1 MLFQT
6 CKTFVYPRNTNEDEI
21 RELSDSID
29 SNTTDTLKAQ
39 KGSKDIVKTVDI
51 SGSTV
56 MLWIYKNTVCVQR
69 KKVVNL
75 HRRLTRKRRNR

>member
-6 CKTFVYPRNTNEDEI
+6 CKTFVYPRNINEDEI

-51 SGSTV
+51 SGSTA

-69 KKVVNL
+69 KKGVNL
-75 HRRLTRKRRNR
+75 HRRLTRKRRNC